1 MTVSNKAV
9 FPQSITMGTAVC
21 TAAKTTYNDAANA
34 VLLLTMG
41 ADGGEV
47 TEVRAT
53 PRATCT
59 ATQLQLYVSTD
70 GGATLLLFETAQ
82 MPALT
87 MSAAVPAASTRFTAS
102 DLAPW
107 RLPAN
112 ARLYAAIGV
121 ALVHGVV
128 FVAQARNL

>member
-9 FPQSITMGTAVC
+9 FPQTVTAGVAVC
-21 TAAKTTYNDAANA
+21 TAAKTTYGDTANA
-34 VLLLTMG
+34 VLLLTVG

-59 ATQLQLYVSTD
+59 ATQLQLYVSLD
-70 GGATLLLFETAQ
+70 GGVTLSLFETALL
-82 MPALT
+82 PAT
-87 MSAAVPAASTRFTAS
+87 TVSATAAITTVTFSALDAR
-102 DLAPW
+102 PW

-112 ARLYAAIGV
+112 AKLYAATGV
-121 ALVHGVV
+121 ALAAGVQ
-128 FVAQARNL
+128 FIAQARNF

>member
-9 FPQSITMGTAVC
+9 FPQTLTMGTAVC
-21 TAAKTTYNDAANA
+21 TAAKTTYNDTANA

-53 PRATCT
+53 PRATVT
-59 ATQLQLYVSTD
+59 ATQLQIYVSTD
-70 GGATLLLFETAQ
+70 GGGTLHLLETAL
-82 MPALT
+82 MAAYT
-87 MSAAVPAASTRFTAS
+87 MAQTTAAPSVRFTAS
-102 DLAPW
+102 EGAPW

-121 ALVHGVV
+121 ALAGGIT
-128 FVAQARNL
+128 FVSQGRNF

>member
-21 TAAKTTYNDAANA
+21 TAAKTTYGDAANA

-59 ATQLQLYVSTD
+59 ATMLQLYLSLD
-70 GGATLLLFETAQ
+70 GGTTLSLFETSLL
-82 MPALT
+82 PAT
-87 MSAAVPAASTRFTAS
+87 TVSSTAAITVGTFAAREGQ
-102 DLAPW
+102 PY

-121 ALVHGVV
+121 ALAGGVQ
-128 FVAQARNL
+128 FVAQGRNF